1 MNKTI
6 TYMKCVLLALL
17 MTAATGA
24 WAESGKCGTNANWE
38 LNGGKLTIS
47 GTGKMTSWM
56 TSDKVPWN
64 KYNSQITSVVIGD
77 GVTSIGAY
85 AFTGCGNLTSVS
97 IPESVTE
104 IQMNAFAITSL
115 TEVTLPAS
123 LTTLGRDAFL
133 KCMSLAKVTFLS
145 ATTKIV
151 GSNTTLGNCSNLVI
165 YAPTKNSTAY
175 IFGNKYGIPVRE
187 IQVSTYSVTMAAGTK
202 DAANWTIASG
212 ENSVLGSATDGLTGV
227 KEGDAVTLTY
237 GGTHKVLSV
246 TAIVGD
252 EDIKAYYKDFV
263 KYEDLQVG
271 DVLMNGIKILTN
283 SKEKKLVFEG
293 GRYYDNGESTDYALF
308 GSMNPSFDISTDGA
322 IKFTN
327 TTVTPRKADGT
338 AGNCWQVSGK
348 DGDGNWL
355 LVGVDML
362 ETIGFYSLTPDAT
375 GTVWTLD
382 AMPKGDVVLQVK
394 YYPWSGNGTED
405 DPFLI
410 ETPEDLCALA
420 DHVNGSNTNYWGIN
434 VAPSHDC
441 EGQWFKVTNDLDFSQ
456 AETVALHP
464 TSTWDDQTSTES
476 NFAGIA
482 TGANASFCGHFDGNG
497 KIISGLRA
505 HSGLFGFVGKSEIVN
520 GELKDILGEV
530 KGIILTN
537 SRISDSLEVAGI
549 VGNIYQGVI
558 TDCHVAHDV
567 LLLVV
572 GSTPTCVGGIMG
584 RGVTADVAHCTS
596 AATIAIKE
604 GCPVS
609 HAGGLIGYPGG
620 KITNNLVVGADI
632 PKMVNYSGTVF
643 GQYSGLLQYNYYL
656 GCTYDGKPNA
666 TGVGCDNDDLG
677 YNRQD
682 GATPGWQV
690 TLPDDWTTTT
700 TFHEYTIPAAVV
712 ETLSDAV
719 KAQLPAPDENG
730 NITVRLIGT
739 DNSLDVTY
747 GGTKKVLS
755 VTAIVGDE
763 DIKAYYK
770 DEVKY
775 EDLQVGD
782 VLTNGISIRTNNAE
796 KKLMFEKGSYFKD
809 GEPND
814 NASYVYSNSFISIG
828 TDGAI
833 VCSDVTITPRKA
845 DGTAGNCWQV
855 SGKDGDGNWL
865 LVGVDMLETIGFYSL
880 TPDATGTVWTLD
892 AMPKGDVVLQVK
904 YYPWS
909 GNGTEDDP
917 FLIETPEDLCALA
930 DHVNGSNTNYWG
942 INVAPSH
949 DCEGQWFKVT
959 NDLDFSQAE
968 TVALHPTST
977 WDDQTST
984 ESNFT
989 RIGTGFLI
997 PFCGHFDGNGKI
1009 ISGIRTNAGALFGTV
1024 GKSENVNGKWKDT
1037 PGEVKGIILTN
1048 SRISGSLDVAGIAGD
1063 LTPGIITDC
1072 HVAHD
1077 VLLLV
1082 AGSDAKSVGGI
1093 VGVIQHEN
1101 SDVRNCTS
1109 AATIVVKEGCTIN
1122 QIGGLVGRASGI
1134 IDGNLVV
1141 GADIP
1146 KVGDNCGT
1154 VLGWG
1159 NISAQDNYYIGCT
1172 FDGRP
1177 NATDVGWGQNMEDK
1191 TTFDG
1196 AVAGWQVTLA
1206 DGLTT
1211 TATFQEYTIPA
1222 AVVETLPDAVKAQLP
1237 APDENGNITVSLIS
1251 ADNSIDIT
1259 YSGDASTISGL
1270 TVADTDGNPVT
1281 DSYGNIVAA
1290 GQDAGDPHEFVF
1302 LMPEANIMVNVANS
1316 STLTLVANGNGTVG
1330 FDGLDDSFDYHNS
1343 LTTQDEFNEM
1353 TIIDVNGTW
1362 ENDPSFGTWQFSG
1375 GETFYQFYPR
1385 QASDDWLITPALEM
1399 KAGATYTIGFQARC
1413 SVPLAPESFEVK
1425 AGTALTADNLSAGAQ
1440 VMAGT
1445 TVNSMSYTIYSG
1457 TFTPTADGTYYIGIH
1472 CTSRA
1477 KADCLFVKDLSV
1489 TSNLPAGVTPY
1500 VENGQTVEG
1509 KYRVVPGTEVPV
1521 LATADENYNV
1531 TRWTDADDA
1540 EYTTGIANSDF
1551 FITSPSDM
1559 FPAKS
1564 TLTLTMGSDDETA
1577 QAYFSMNGYLVTIP
1591 AGEYITYYREGEA
1604 LTVVDDEVKLYTVT
1618 AVADATATITELGV
1632 AAAGTPLLVKNN
1644 GSQEKT
1650 VLLILTDATADAV
1663 TPYAGFKGTAAATTV
1678 AASSATTRNFT
1689 CNGLQFVAVR
1699 SDLDISA
1706 NKCWLE
1712 VGATNNARQLKIVV
1726 GDATG
1731 VSVVSGLP
1739 ADSGTWYD
1747 LSGRRVAKPAKK
1759 GVYILNGKKVV
1770 VK

>member
-6 TYMKCVLLALL
+6 TYMKCVLAALL
-17 MTAATGA
+17 MAVATGA
-24 WAESGKCGTNANWE
+24 WAESGKCGTNTNWE

-47 GTGKMTSWM
+47 GSGKITSWA

-64 KYNSQITSVVIGD
+64 NYKSQITSLVIGN

-85 AFTGCGNLTSVS
+85 AFMGCANLASVS

-104 IQMNAFAITSL
+104 IQMNAFAICTSL

-123 LTTLGRDAFL
+123 VGELGRDAF
-133 KCMSLAKVTFLS
+133 KNCKSLAKVTFLS

-151 GSNTTLGNCSNLVI
+151 GGSTTLENCGSLVI
-165 YAPTKNSTAY
+165 YAPAGNSTARSY
-175 IFGNKYGIPVRE
+175 GEKYGIPVRE

-227 KEGDAVTLTY
+227 KGGDAVTLTY
-237 GGTHKVLSV
+237 GGTNKVLSV

-252 EDIKAYYKDFV
+252 ENIKAYYKDEV

-271 DVLMNGIKILTN
+271 DVLTNGIKIRTN
-283 SKEKKLVFEG
+283 SEEKKLMFES
-293 GRYYDNGESTDYALF
+293 GRYFDDGEPKDYTSFGCTSTAFY
-308 GSMNPSFDISTDGA
+308 ISTDGA
-322 IKFTN
+322 MIFNDGTM
-327 TTVTPRKADGT
+327 TPRKADGT
-338 AGNCWQVSGK
+338 AGNCWQVTSK
-348 DGDGNWL
+348 DGDGYWH
-355 LVGVDML
+355 LVGIDML
-362 ETIGFYSLTPDAT
+362 ETTGFYSLTADAT
-375 GTVWTLD
+375 GTEWTLD
-382 AMPKGDVVLQVK
+382 AMPKGDVVLHVK

-420 DHVNGSNTNYWGIN
+420 DHVNGNETNYLGID
-434 VAPSHDC
+434 VAPSYDC
-441 EGQWFKVTNDLDFSQ
+441 EGQWFKVMNDLDFTQ
-456 AETVALHP
+456 AETVALRP
-464 TSTWDDQTSTES
+464 TSAWDDQTSTES
-476 NFAGIA
+476 NFTRIGTSAY
-482 TGANASFCGHFDGNG
+482 ASFCGHFDGNG
-497 KIISGLRA
+497 KIISGIRTNA
-505 HSGLFGFVGKSEIVN
+505 DALFGAIGNNNVS
-520 GELKDILGEV
+520 GEV

-537 SRISDSLEVAGI
+537 SRISGNSEIGGI
-549 VGNIYQGVI
+549 VGDLIQGDI
-558 TDCHVAHDV
+558 TDCCVAHDV

-572 GSTPTCVGGIMG
+572 GNGSTRVGGIVG
-584 RGVTADVAHCTS
+584 IILNSVANTVRNCIS
-596 AATIAIKE
+596 AATIVVKE
-604 GCPVS
+604 GYTAG
-609 HAGGLIGYPGG
+609 HIGGLVGHPFANIYE
-620 KITNNLVVGADI
+620 NLVVGADI
-632 PKMVNYSGTVF
+632 PKVGYYSGTVF
-643 GQYSGLLQYNYYL
+643 GQYVGELRFNYYI
-656 GCTYDGKPNA
+656 GCTFDGKPNA
-666 TGVGCDNDDLG
+666 TGVGCENLDFG
-677 YNRQD
+677 SSTIYA
-682 GATPGWQV
+682 ATPGWQV

-700 TFHEYTIPAAVV
+700 TFQEYTIPAAVV
-712 ETLSDAV
+712 ETLPDAV

-730 NITVRLIGT
+730 NITVNLIGAG
-739 DNSLDVTY
+739 NSLDVTY

-755 VTAIVGDE
+755 VTAVVGDE
-763 DIKAYYK
+763 DVKAYYK

-775 EDLQVGD
+775 ENLQVGD

-865 LVGVDMLETIGFYSL
+865 LVGVDMLETMGFYSL

-892 AMPKGDVVLQVK
+892 AMPKGDVVLRVK

-930 DHVNGSNTNYWG
+930 DHVNGSNTNYLG

-949 DCEGQWFKVT
+949 DCEGQWFKVM

-1009 ISGIRTNAGALFGTV
+1009 ISGIRTNADALFGTV
-1024 GKSENVNGKWKDT
+1024 GKSKNVNGKWKDT

-1211 TATFQEYTIPA
+1211 TATFHEYTIPA

-1237 APDENGNITVSLIS
+1237 APDENGNITVSLIR
-1251 ADNSIDIT
+1251 ADKSINVT

-1302 LMPEANIMVNVANS
+1302 LMPEANVMVNVANS

-1375 GETFYQFYPR
+1375 GETFYQLYPL

-1399 KAGATYTIGFQARC
+1399 KAGATYTVGFQARC
-1413 SVPLAPESFEVK
+1413 SVPSYPESFEVK

-1440 VMAGT
+1440 VMAGA
-1445 TVNSMSYTIYSG
+1445 TVNSQSYTIYSG

-1540 EYTTGIANSDF
+1540 EYTTGITNNDF

-1663 TPYAGFKGTAAATTV
+1663 TPYAGFKGTATATTV

-1699 SDLDISA
+1699 NDLDISA

-1712 VGATNNARQLKIVV
+1712 VGATNNARQLKIVLSDLTEV
-1726 GDATG
+1726 KEVREVKEVKD
-1731 VSVVSGLP
+1731 
-1739 ADSGTWYD
+1739 DRFYD
-1747 LSGRRVAKPAKK
+1747 LNGRRVAKPAKK
-1759 GVYILNGKKVV
+1759 GVYISNGRKVV
-1770 VK
+1770 VIK

>member
-6 TYMKCVLLALL
+6 TYMKCVLLAL
-17 MTAATGA
+17 MMAVAMGA

-38 LNGGKLTIS
+38 LSGGKLTIS
-47 GTGKMTSWM
+47 GTGNMVSWVS
-56 TSDKVPWN
+56 SDKVPWN
-64 KYNSQITSVVIGD
+64 KYKSQITSLVIGD
-77 GVTSIGAY
+77 GVTSIGSY
-85 AFTGCGNLTSVS
+85 AFMGCANLASVN
-97 IPESVTE
+97 IPESVTD
-104 IQMNAFAITSL
+104 IQMNAFAMCVSL
-115 TEVTLPAS
+115 KEVTLPAS

-133 KCMSLAKVTFLS
+133 KCNSLAKVTFLS

-151 GSNTTLGNCSNLVI
+151 GSDTTLGNSGSVVI
-165 YAPTKNSTAY
+165 YVPAGNSTARSY
-175 IFGNKYGIPVRE
+175 GEKYGYTVRE
-187 IQVSTYSVTMAAGTK
+187 IQVSTYSVTMAAGAK

-252 EDIKAYYKDFV
+252 E
-263 KYEDLQVG
+263 
-271 DVLMNGIKILTN
+271 N
-283 SKEKKLVFEG
+283 
-293 GRYYDNGESTDYALF
+293 
-308 GSMNPSFDISTDGA
+308 
-322 IKFTN
+322 
-327 TTVTPRKADGT
+327 
-338 AGNCWQVSGK
+338 
-348 DGDGNWL
+348 
-355 LVGVDML
+355 
-362 ETIGFYSLTPDAT
+362 
-375 GTVWTLD
+375 
-382 AMPKGDVVLQVK
+382 
-394 YYPWSGNGTED
+394 
-405 DPFLI
+405 
-410 ETPEDLCALA
+410 
-420 DHVNGSNTNYWGIN
+420 
-434 VAPSHDC
+434 
-441 EGQWFKVTNDLDFSQ
+441 
-456 AETVALHP
+456 
-464 TSTWDDQTSTES
+464 
-476 NFAGIA
+476 
-482 TGANASFCGHFDGNG
+482 
-497 KIISGLRA
+497 
-505 HSGLFGFVGKSEIVN
+505 
-520 GELKDILGEV
+520 
-530 KGIILTN
+530 
-537 SRISDSLEVAGI
+537 
-549 VGNIYQGVI
+549 
-558 TDCHVAHDV
+558 
-567 LLLVV
+567 
-572 GSTPTCVGGIMG
+572 
-584 RGVTADVAHCTS
+584 
-596 AATIAIKE
+596 
-604 GCPVS
+604 
-609 HAGGLIGYPGG
+609 
-620 KITNNLVVGADI
+620 
-632 PKMVNYSGTVF
+632 
-643 GQYSGLLQYNYYL
+643 
-656 GCTYDGKPNA
+656 
-666 TGVGCDNDDLG
+666 
-677 YNRQD
+677 
-682 GATPGWQV
+682 
-690 TLPDDWTTTT
+690 
-700 TFHEYTIPAAVV
+700 
-712 ETLSDAV
+712 
-719 KAQLPAPDENG
+719 
-730 NITVRLIGT
+730 
-739 DNSLDVTY
+739 
-747 GGTKKVLS
+747 
-755 VTAIVGDE
+755 
-763 DIKAYYK
+763 IKAYYK

-865 LVGVDMLETIGFYSL
+865 LVGVDMLETMGFYSL

-892 AMPKGDVVLQVK
+892 AMPKGDVMLQVK

-930 DHVNGSNTNYWG
+930 DHVNGSNTNYLG
-942 INVAPSH
+942 INVAPSY
-949 DCEGQWFKVT
+949 DCEGQWFKVV

-989 RIGTGFLI
+989 RIGTSAYAS
-997 PFCGHFDGNGKI
+997 FCGHFDGNGKI
-1009 ISGIRTNAGALFGTV
+1009 ISGLRGYSGLFGSV
-1024 GKSENVNGKWKDT
+1024 GKDGTIS
-1037 PGEVKGIILTN
+1037 EVKGVILTN
-1048 SRISGSLDVAGIAGD
+1048 SRFYADETGVGGIAMA
-1063 LTPGIITDC
+1063 ISESEITDC
-1072 HVAHD
+1072 HVAHN

-1082 AGSDAKSVGGI
+1082 KDNTRDVGGI
-1093 VGVIQHEN
+1093 VAAMGTINVVKN
-1101 SDVRNCTS
+1101 STS
-1109 AATIVVKEGCTIN
+1109 AATIVVKEGCTVN
-1122 QIGGLVGRASGI
+1122 QIGGLVGWAAEMI
-1134 IDGNLVV
+1134 TNNLVV

-1154 VLGWG
+1154 VIGMEG
-1159 NISAQDNYYIGCT
+1159 SGAQDNYYIGCT
-1172 FDGRP
+1172 FDGKP
-1177 NATDVGWGQNMEDK
+1177 NATDVGWGQEMEDK
-1191 TTFDG
+1191 TDFDG

-1270 TVADTDGNPVT
+1270 TVTDTDGNPVT
-1281 DSYGNIVAA
+1281 DSYGNLVAA
-1290 GQDAGDPHEFVF
+1290 GQDAGDPHEFAF
-1302 LMPEANIMVNVANS
+1302 LMPAANVMVNVANS

-1375 GETFYQFYPR
+1375 GETFYQLYPL

-1399 KAGATYTIGFQARC
+1399 KAGATYTVGFQARC

-1445 TVNSMSYTIYSG
+1445 SVNSRSYTIYSG

-1531 TRWTDADDA
+1531 TRWTDADDT
-1540 EYTTGIANSDF
+1540 EYTTGITNSDF

-1618 AVADATATITELGV
+1618 AVADAAATITELGV

-1663 TPYAGFKGTAAATTV
+1663 TPYAGFKGTAVATTV

-1699 SDLDISA
+1699 NDLDISA

-1759 GVYILNGKKVV
+1759 GVYIKNGKKVV

>member
-6 TYMKCVLLALL
+6 TYMKCVLLAL
-17 MTAATGA
+17 MMAVAMGA

-38 LNGGKLTIS
+38 LSGGKLTIS
-47 GTGKMTSWM
+47 GTGNMVSWL

-64 KYNSQITSVVIGD
+64 KYKSQITSLVIGD
-77 GVTSIGAY
+77 GVTSIGSY
-85 AFTGCGNLTSVS
+85 AFTGCGNLASVS
-97 IPESVTE
+97 IPESVTDIE
-104 IQMNAFAITSL
+104 MNAFTGCTSL

-123 LTTLGRDAFL
+123 VETLGRDAFL
-133 KCMSLAKVTFLS
+133 KCNSLAKVTFLS

-151 GSNTTLGNCSNLVI
+151 GSDTTLGNSGSVVI
-165 YAPTKNSTAY
+165 YAPAGNSTARSY
-175 IFGNKYGIPVRE
+175 GKKYGYTVRE
-187 IQVSTYSVTMAAGTK
+187 IQVSTYSVTMAAGAK
-202 DAANWTIASG
+202 DTANWTIASG

-237 GGTHKVLSV
+237 GGTKKVLSV
-246 TAIVGD
+246 TAVVGD

-263 KYEDLQVG
+263 D
-271 DVLMNGIKILTN
+271 
-283 SKEKKLVFEG
+283 
-293 GRYYDNGESTDYALF
+293 
-308 GSMNPSFDISTDGA
+308 
-322 IKFTN
+322 
-327 TTVTPRKADGT
+327 
-338 AGNCWQVSGK
+338 
-348 DGDGNWL
+348 
-355 LVGVDML
+355 
-362 ETIGFYSLTPDAT
+362 
-375 GTVWTLD
+375 
-382 AMPKGDVVLQVK
+382 
-394 YYPWSGNGTED
+394 
-405 DPFLI
+405 
-410 ETPEDLCALA
+410 
-420 DHVNGSNTNYWGIN
+420 
-434 VAPSHDC
+434 
-441 EGQWFKVTNDLDFSQ
+441 
-456 AETVALHP
+456 
-464 TSTWDDQTSTES
+464 
-476 NFAGIA
+476 
-482 TGANASFCGHFDGNG
+482 
-497 KIISGLRA
+497 
-505 HSGLFGFVGKSEIVN
+505 
-520 GELKDILGEV
+520 
-530 KGIILTN
+530 
-537 SRISDSLEVAGI
+537 
-549 VGNIYQGVI
+549 
-558 TDCHVAHDV
+558 
-567 LLLVV
+567 
-572 GSTPTCVGGIMG
+572 
-584 RGVTADVAHCTS
+584 
-596 AATIAIKE
+596 
-604 GCPVS
+604 
-609 HAGGLIGYPGG
+609 
-620 KITNNLVVGADI
+620 
-632 PKMVNYSGTVF
+632 
-643 GQYSGLLQYNYYL
+643 
-656 GCTYDGKPNA
+656 
-666 TGVGCDNDDLG
+666 
-677 YNRQD
+677 
-682 GATPGWQV
+682 
-690 TLPDDWTTTT
+690 
-700 TFHEYTIPAAVV
+700 
-712 ETLSDAV
+712 
-719 KAQLPAPDENG
+719 
-730 NITVRLIGT
+730 
-739 DNSLDVTY
+739 
-747 GGTKKVLS
+747 
-755 VTAIVGDE
+755 
-763 DIKAYYK
+763 
-770 DEVKY
+770 Y

-865 LVGVDMLETIGFYSL
+865 LVGVDMLEAMGFYSL

-930 DHVNGSNTNYWG
+930 DHVNGSNTNYLG
-942 INVAPSH
+942 INVAPSY
-949 DCEGQWFKVT
+949 DCEGQWFKVM

-968 TVALHPTST
+968 TVALRPTST

-984 ESNFT
+984 ESNFAG
-989 RIGTGFLI
+989 IGIGALI

-1009 ISGIRTNAGALFGTV
+1009 ISGLRGYSGLFGSV
-1024 GKSENVNGKWKDT
+1024 GKDGTIS
-1037 PGEVKGIILTN
+1037 EVKGVILTN
-1048 SRISGSLDVAGIAGD
+1048 SRFYADETGVGGIAMAISD
-1063 LTPGIITDC
+1063 SEITDC
-1072 HVAHD
+1072 HVAHN

-1082 AGSDAKSVGGI
+1082 KDNTRDVGGI
-1093 VGVIQHEN
+1093 VAAMCAINVVKN
-1101 SDVRNCTS
+1101 STS
-1109 AATIVVKEGCTIN
+1109 AATIVVKEGCTVN
-1122 QIGGLVGRASGI
+1122 QIGGLVGWA
-1134 IDGNLVV
+1134 
-1141 GADIP
+1141 ADIP

-1154 VLGWG
+1154 VIGMG
-1159 NISAQDNYYIGCT
+1159 GDGAQDNYYIGCT
-1172 FDGRP
+1172 FDGKP
-1177 NATDVGWGQNMEDK
+1177 NATDVGWGQEMEDN
-1191 TTFDG
+1191 TDFDG

-1237 APDENGNITVSLIS
+1237 APDENGNITVSLIR
-1251 ADNSIDIT
+1251 ADKSIDVT

-1281 DSYGNIVAA
+1281 DSYGNIVVA

-1302 LMPEANIMVNVANS
+1302 LMPAANVMVNVANS

-1375 GETFYQFYPR
+1375 GETFYQYGIDK
-1385 QASDDWLITPALEM
+1385 AADDWLITPALEM
-1399 KAGATYTIGFQARC
+1399 KAGATYTVGFQACC
-1413 SVPLAPESFEVK
+1413 SMPSYPESFEVK

-1445 TVNSMSYTIYSG
+1445 TVNSQSYTIYSG

-1477 KADCLFVKDLSV
+1477 KVGCLFVKDLSV

-1500 VENGQTVEG
+1500 VENGQAVEG

-1540 EYTTGIANSDF
+1540 EYTTGITNSDF

-1618 AVADATATITELGV
+1618 AIADATATITELGV

-1663 TPYAGFKGTAAATTV
+1663 TPYAGFKGTAVATTV

-1699 SDLDISA
+1699 NDLDISA

-1759 GVYILNGKKVV
+1759 GVYIKNGKKVV

>member
-6 TYMKCVLLALL
+6 IYMKCVLLALL

-24 WAESGKCGTNANWE
+24 WAESGSCGTNAKWE

-47 GTGKMTSWM
+47 GTGNMVSWL

-64 KYNSQITSVVIGD
+64 KYKSQITSLVIGD

-85 AFTGCGNLTSVS
+85 AFMGCANLASVS
-97 IPESVTE
+97 IPESVTDIE
-104 IQMNAFAITSL
+104 MYAFASCVSL
-115 TEVTLPAS
+115 KEVTLPAS
-123 LTTLGRDAFL
+123 VETLGRDAFE

-151 GSNTTLGNCSNLVI
+151 GSDTTLGNSGSLVI
-165 YAPTKNSTAY
+165 YAPAGNSTARSY
-175 IFGNKYGIPVRE
+175 GEKYGYTVRE
-187 IQVSTYSVTMAAGTK
+187 IQVSTYSVTMAAGAK

-246 TAIVGD
+246 TAVVGD

-263 KYEDLQVG
+263 D
-271 DVLMNGIKILTN
+271 
-283 SKEKKLVFEG
+283 
-293 GRYYDNGESTDYALF
+293 
-308 GSMNPSFDISTDGA
+308 
-322 IKFTN
+322 
-327 TTVTPRKADGT
+327 
-338 AGNCWQVSGK
+338 
-348 DGDGNWL
+348 
-355 LVGVDML
+355 
-362 ETIGFYSLTPDAT
+362 
-375 GTVWTLD
+375 
-382 AMPKGDVVLQVK
+382 
-394 YYPWSGNGTED
+394 
-405 DPFLI
+405 
-410 ETPEDLCALA
+410 
-420 DHVNGSNTNYWGIN
+420 
-434 VAPSHDC
+434 
-441 EGQWFKVTNDLDFSQ
+441 
-456 AETVALHP
+456 
-464 TSTWDDQTSTES
+464 
-476 NFAGIA
+476 
-482 TGANASFCGHFDGNG
+482 
-497 KIISGLRA
+497 
-505 HSGLFGFVGKSEIVN
+505 
-520 GELKDILGEV
+520 
-530 KGIILTN
+530 
-537 SRISDSLEVAGI
+537 
-549 VGNIYQGVI
+549 
-558 TDCHVAHDV
+558 
-567 LLLVV
+567 
-572 GSTPTCVGGIMG
+572 
-584 RGVTADVAHCTS
+584 
-596 AATIAIKE
+596 
-604 GCPVS
+604 
-609 HAGGLIGYPGG
+609 
-620 KITNNLVVGADI
+620 
-632 PKMVNYSGTVF
+632 
-643 GQYSGLLQYNYYL
+643 
-656 GCTYDGKPNA
+656 
-666 TGVGCDNDDLG
+666 
-677 YNRQD
+677 
-682 GATPGWQV
+682 
-690 TLPDDWTTTT
+690 
-700 TFHEYTIPAAVV
+700 
-712 ETLSDAV
+712 
-719 KAQLPAPDENG
+719 
-730 NITVRLIGT
+730 
-739 DNSLDVTY
+739 
-747 GGTKKVLS
+747 
-755 VTAIVGDE
+755 
-763 DIKAYYK
+763 
-770 DEVKY
+770 Y

-865 LVGVDMLETIGFYSL
+865 LVGVDMLEAMGFYSL

-892 AMPKGDVVLQVK
+892 AMPKGDVVLRVK

-930 DHVNGSNTNYWG
+930 DHVNGSNTNYLG
-942 INVAPSH
+942 INVAPSY
-949 DCEGQWFKVT
+949 DCEGQWFKVM

-968 TVALHPTST
+968 TVALRPTST

-984 ESNFT
+984 ESNFAG
-989 RIGTGFLI
+989 IGIGALI

-1009 ISGIRTNAGALFGTV
+1009 ISGLRGYSGLFGSV
-1024 GKSENVNGKWKDT
+1024 GKDGTIS
-1037 PGEVKGIILTN
+1037 EVKGVILTN
-1048 SRISGSLDVAGIAGD
+1048 SRFYADETGVGGIAMAISD
-1063 LTPGIITDC
+1063 SEITDC
-1072 HVAHD
+1072 HVAHN

-1082 AGSDAKSVGGI
+1082 KDNTRDVGGI
-1093 VGVIQHEN
+1093 VAAMCAINVVKN
-1101 SDVRNCTS
+1101 STS
-1109 AATIVVKEGCTIN
+1109 AATIVVKEGCTVN
-1122 QIGGLVGRASGI
+1122 KIGGLVGWAAEMI
-1134 IDGNLVV
+1134 TNNLVV

-1154 VLGWG
+1154 VIGMG
-1159 NISAQDNYYIGCT
+1159 GDGAQDNYYIGCT
-1172 FDGRP
+1172 FDGKP
-1177 NATDVGWGQNMEDK
+1177 NATDVGWGQEMEDN
-1191 TTFDG
+1191 TDFDG

-1222 AVVETLPDAVKAQLP
+1222 AVVETLPEAVKAQLP
-1237 APDENGNITVSLIS
+1237 APDENGNITVSLIR
-1251 ADNSIDIT
+1251 ADKSVDVT

-1281 DSYGNIVAA
+1281 DSYDNIVVA

-1302 LMPEANIMVNVANS
+1302 LMPAANVMVNVANS
-1316 STLTLVANGNGTVG
+1316 STLTLVANGNGTIG

-1343 LTTQDEFNEM
+1343 LTTFNEM

-1362 ENDPSFGTWQFSG
+1362 ENDPSCGTWQFSG
-1375 GETFYQFYPR
+1375 GETFYQYGIDK
-1385 QASDDWLITPALEM
+1385 AADDWLITPALEM
-1399 KAGATYTIGFQARC
+1399 KAGATYTVGFQACC
-1413 SVPLAPESFEVK
+1413 SMPSYPESFEVK

-1445 TVNSMSYTIYSG
+1445 TVNSRSYTIYSG

-1477 KADCLFVKDLSV
+1477 KVGCLFVKDLSV

-1500 VENGQTVEG
+1500 VENGQAVEG

-1540 EYTTGIANSDF
+1540 EYTTGITNSDF

-1618 AVADATATITELGV
+1618 AIADATATITELGV

-1663 TPYAGFKGTAAATTV
+1663 TPYAGFKGTAVATTV

-1699 SDLDISA
+1699 NDLDISA

-1747 LSGRRVAKPAKK
+1747 LSGRRVSKPAKK
-1759 GVYILNGKKVV
+1759 GVYIKNGKKVV

>member
-24 WAESGKCGTNANWE
+24 WAESGSCGTNAKWE
-38 LNGGKLTIS
+38 LSGGKLTIS
-47 GTGKMTSWM
+47 GTGKMISWV
-56 TSDKVPWN
+56 SSSKVPWN
-64 KYNSQITSVVIGD
+64 NYKSQITSVVIGD
-77 GVTSIGAY
+77 GVTSIGSY
-85 AFTGCGNLTSVS
+85 AFTGCGNLASVS

-104 IQMNAFAITSL
+104 IQMSAFTLCTSL

-133 KCMSLAKVTFLS
+133 KCNSLAKVTFLS
-145 ATTKIV
+145 ATTQIV
-151 GSNTTLGNCSNLVI
+151 GSDTTLGNSGSVVI
-165 YAPTKNSTAY
+165 YAPAGNSTARSY
-175 IFGNKYGIPVRE
+175 GKKYGYTVRE
-187 IQVSTYSVTMAAGTK
+187 IQVPTYSVTMAAGTK

-237 GGTHKVLSV
+237 GGTKKVLSV
-246 TAIVGD
+246 TAVVGD

-263 KYEDLQVG
+263 D
-271 DVLMNGIKILTN
+271 
-283 SKEKKLVFEG
+283 
-293 GRYYDNGESTDYALF
+293 
-308 GSMNPSFDISTDGA
+308 
-322 IKFTN
+322 
-327 TTVTPRKADGT
+327 
-338 AGNCWQVSGK
+338 
-348 DGDGNWL
+348 
-355 LVGVDML
+355 
-362 ETIGFYSLTPDAT
+362 
-375 GTVWTLD
+375 
-382 AMPKGDVVLQVK
+382 
-394 YYPWSGNGTED
+394 
-405 DPFLI
+405 
-410 ETPEDLCALA
+410 
-420 DHVNGSNTNYWGIN
+420 
-434 VAPSHDC
+434 
-441 EGQWFKVTNDLDFSQ
+441 
-456 AETVALHP
+456 
-464 TSTWDDQTSTES
+464 
-476 NFAGIA
+476 
-482 TGANASFCGHFDGNG
+482 
-497 KIISGLRA
+497 
-505 HSGLFGFVGKSEIVN
+505 
-520 GELKDILGEV
+520 
-530 KGIILTN
+530 
-537 SRISDSLEVAGI
+537 
-549 VGNIYQGVI
+549 
-558 TDCHVAHDV
+558 
-567 LLLVV
+567 
-572 GSTPTCVGGIMG
+572 
-584 RGVTADVAHCTS
+584 
-596 AATIAIKE
+596 
-604 GCPVS
+604 
-609 HAGGLIGYPGG
+609 
-620 KITNNLVVGADI
+620 
-632 PKMVNYSGTVF
+632 
-643 GQYSGLLQYNYYL
+643 
-656 GCTYDGKPNA
+656 
-666 TGVGCDNDDLG
+666 
-677 YNRQD
+677 
-682 GATPGWQV
+682 
-690 TLPDDWTTTT
+690 
-700 TFHEYTIPAAVV
+700 
-712 ETLSDAV
+712 
-719 KAQLPAPDENG
+719 
-730 NITVRLIGT
+730 
-739 DNSLDVTY
+739 
-747 GGTKKVLS
+747 
-755 VTAIVGDE
+755 
-763 DIKAYYK
+763 
-770 DEVKY
+770 Y

-865 LVGVDMLETIGFYSL
+865 LVGVDMLETMGFYSL

-892 AMPKGDVVLQVK
+892 AMPKGDVVLRVK

-930 DHVNGSNTNYWG
+930 DHVNGSNTNYLG
-942 INVAPSH
+942 INVAPSY

-968 TVALHPTST
+968 TVALRPTST

-989 RIGTGFLI
+989 RIGTGSLI

-1009 ISGIRTNAGALFGTV
+1009 ISGLRGYSGLFGSV
-1024 GKSENVNGKWKDT
+1024 GKVGTIS
-1037 PGEVKGIILTN
+1037 EVKGVILTN
-1048 SRISGSLDVAGIAGD
+1048 SRFYADETGVGGIAMAISD
-1063 LTPGIITDC
+1063 SEITDC
-1072 HVAHD
+1072 HVAHN

-1082 AGSDAKSVGGI
+1082 KDNTRDVGGI
-1093 VGVIQHEN
+1093 VAAMCAINVVKN
-1101 SDVRNCTS
+1101 STS
-1109 AATIVVKEGCTIN
+1109 AATIVVKEGCTVN
-1122 QIGGLVGRASGI
+1122 QIGGLVGWAAEMI
-1134 IDGNLVV
+1134 TKNLVV

-1154 VLGWG
+1154 VIGMG
-1159 NISAQDNYYIGCT
+1159 GDGAQDNYYIGCT
-1172 FDGRP
+1172 FDGKP
-1177 NATDVGWGQNMEDK
+1177 NAIDVGWGQEMEDN
-1191 TTFDG
+1191 TDFDG

-1251 ADNSIDIT
+1251 ADNNIDVT

-1281 DSYGNIVAA
+1281 DSYGNIVVA

-1302 LMPEANIMVNVANS
+1302 LMPAANVMVNVANS

-1375 GETFYQFYPR
+1375 GETFYQYGKDK
-1385 QASDDWLITPALEM
+1385 AADDWLITPALEM
-1399 KAGATYTIGFQARC
+1399 KAGATYTVGFQARC
-1413 SVPLAPESFEVK
+1413 SMPSYPESFEVK

-1445 TVNSMSYTIYSG
+1445 TVNSQSYTIYSG

-1477 KADCLFVKDLSV
+1477 KEDCLFVKDLSV

-1500 VENGQTVEG
+1500 VENGQAVEG

-1540 EYTTGIANSDF
+1540 EYTTGITNSDF

-1618 AVADATATITELGV
+1618 AIADATATITELGV

-1644 GSQEKT
+1644 GSQDKT

-1663 TPYAGFKGTAAATTV
+1663 TPYAGFKGTATATTV

-1699 SDLDISA
+1699 NDLDISA

-1726 GDATG
+1726 GDATAISE
-1731 VSVVSGLP
+1731 VLRVKSEEFAP
-1739 ADSGTWYD
+1739 AQWYD
-1747 LSGRRVAKPAKK
+1747 LSGRRVSKPAKK
-1759 GVYILNGKKVV
+1759 GVYIKNGKKVV

>member
-24 WAESGKCGTNANWE
+24 WAESGSCGTNAKWE
-38 LNGGKLTIS
+38 LSGGKLTIS
-47 GTGKMTSWM
+47 GTGKMISWV
-56 TSDKVPWN
+56 SSSKVPWN
-64 KYNSQITSVVIGD
+64 NYKSQITSVVIGD
-77 GVTSIGAY
+77 GVTSIGSY
-85 AFTGCGNLTSVS
+85 AFTGCGNLASVS

-104 IQMNAFAITSL
+104 IQMSAFTLCTSL

-133 KCMSLAKVTFLS
+133 KCNSLAKVTFLS
-145 ATTKIV
+145 ATTQIV
-151 GSNTTLGNCSNLVI
+151 GSDTTLGNSGSVVI
-165 YAPTKNSTAY
+165 YAPAGNSTARSY
-175 IFGNKYGIPVRE
+175 GKKYGYTVRE
-187 IQVSTYSVTMAAGTK
+187 IQVPTYSVTMAAGTK

-237 GGTHKVLSV
+237 GGTKKVLSV
-246 TAIVGD
+246 TAVVGD

-263 KYEDLQVG
+263 D
-271 DVLMNGIKILTN
+271 
-283 SKEKKLVFEG
+283 
-293 GRYYDNGESTDYALF
+293 
-308 GSMNPSFDISTDGA
+308 
-322 IKFTN
+322 
-327 TTVTPRKADGT
+327 
-338 AGNCWQVSGK
+338 
-348 DGDGNWL
+348 
-355 LVGVDML
+355 
-362 ETIGFYSLTPDAT
+362 
-375 GTVWTLD
+375 
-382 AMPKGDVVLQVK
+382 
-394 YYPWSGNGTED
+394 
-405 DPFLI
+405 
-410 ETPEDLCALA
+410 
-420 DHVNGSNTNYWGIN
+420 
-434 VAPSHDC
+434 
-441 EGQWFKVTNDLDFSQ
+441 
-456 AETVALHP
+456 
-464 TSTWDDQTSTES
+464 
-476 NFAGIA
+476 
-482 TGANASFCGHFDGNG
+482 
-497 KIISGLRA
+497 
-505 HSGLFGFVGKSEIVN
+505 
-520 GELKDILGEV
+520 
-530 KGIILTN
+530 
-537 SRISDSLEVAGI
+537 
-549 VGNIYQGVI
+549 
-558 TDCHVAHDV
+558 
-567 LLLVV
+567 
-572 GSTPTCVGGIMG
+572 
-584 RGVTADVAHCTS
+584 
-596 AATIAIKE
+596 
-604 GCPVS
+604 
-609 HAGGLIGYPGG
+609 
-620 KITNNLVVGADI
+620 
-632 PKMVNYSGTVF
+632 
-643 GQYSGLLQYNYYL
+643 
-656 GCTYDGKPNA
+656 
-666 TGVGCDNDDLG
+666 
-677 YNRQD
+677 
-682 GATPGWQV
+682 
-690 TLPDDWTTTT
+690 
-700 TFHEYTIPAAVV
+700 
-712 ETLSDAV
+712 
-719 KAQLPAPDENG
+719 
-730 NITVRLIGT
+730 
-739 DNSLDVTY
+739 
-747 GGTKKVLS
+747 
-755 VTAIVGDE
+755 
-763 DIKAYYK
+763 
-770 DEVKY
+770 Y

-865 LVGVDMLETIGFYSL
+865 LVGVDMLETMGFYSL

-892 AMPKGDVVLQVK
+892 AMPKGDVVLRVK

-930 DHVNGSNTNYWG
+930 DHVNGSNTNYLG
-942 INVAPSH
+942 INVAPSY

-968 TVALHPTST
+968 TVALRPTST

-989 RIGTGFLI
+989 RIGTGSLI

-1009 ISGIRTNAGALFGTV
+1009 ISGLRGYSGLFGSV
-1024 GKSENVNGKWKDT
+1024 GKVGTIS
-1037 PGEVKGIILTN
+1037 EVKGVILTN
-1048 SRISGSLDVAGIAGD
+1048 SRFYADETGVGGIAMAISD
-1063 LTPGIITDC
+1063 SEITDC
-1072 HVAHD
+1072 HVAHN

-1082 AGSDAKSVGGI
+1082 KDNTRDVGGI
-1093 VGVIQHEN
+1093 VAAMCAINVVKN
-1101 SDVRNCTS
+1101 STS
-1109 AATIVVKEGCTIN
+1109 AATIVVKEGCTVN
-1122 QIGGLVGRASGI
+1122 QIGGLVGWAAEMI
-1134 IDGNLVV
+1134 TKNLVV

-1154 VLGWG
+1154 VIGMG
-1159 NISAQDNYYIGCT
+1159 GDGAQDNYYIGCT
-1172 FDGRP
+1172 FDGKP
-1177 NATDVGWGQNMEDK
+1177 NAIDVGWGQEMEDN
-1191 TTFDG
+1191 TDFDG

-1251 ADNSIDIT
+1251 ADNNIDVT

-1281 DSYGNIVAA
+1281 DSYGNIVVA

-1302 LMPEANIMVNVANS
+1302 LMPAANVMVNVANS

-1375 GETFYQFYPR
+1375 GETFYQYGKDK
-1385 QASDDWLITPALEM
+1385 AADDWLITPALEM
-1399 KAGATYTIGFQARC
+1399 KAGATYTVGFQARC
-1413 SVPLAPESFEVK
+1413 SMPSYPESFEVK

-1445 TVNSMSYTIYSG
+1445 TVNSQSYTIYSG

-1477 KADCLFVKDLSV
+1477 KEDCLFVKDLSV

-1500 VENGQTVEG
+1500 VENGQAVEG

-1663 TPYAGFKGTAAATTV
+1663 TPYAGFKGTATATTV

-1699 SDLDISA
+1699 NDLDISA

-1726 GDATG
+1726 GDATAISE
-1731 VSVVSGLP
+1731 VLRVKSEEFAP
-1739 ADSGTWYD
+1739 AQWYD
-1747 LSGRRVAKPAKK
+1747 LSGRRVSKPAKK
-1759 GVYILNGKKVV
+1759 GVYIKNGKKVV

>member
-6 TYMKCVLLALL
+6 IYMKCVLLALL

-24 WAESGKCGTNANWE
+24 WAESGSCGTNAKWE

-47 GTGKMTSWM
+47 GTGNMVSWL

-64 KYNSQITSVVIGD
+64 KYKSQITSLVIGD

-85 AFTGCGNLTSVS
+85 AFMGCANLASVS
-97 IPESVTE
+97 IPESVTDIE
-104 IQMNAFAITSL
+104 MYAFASCVSL
-115 TEVTLPAS
+115 KEVTLPAS
-123 LTTLGRDAFL
+123 VETLGRDAFE

-151 GSNTTLGNCSNLVI
+151 GSDTTLGNSGSVVI
-165 YAPTKNSTAY
+165 YAPAGNSTARSY
-175 IFGNKYGIPVRE
+175 GGKFGYTVRE
-187 IQVSTYSVTMAAGTK
+187 IQVSTYSVTMAAGAK
-202 DAANWTIASG
+202 DTANWTIASG

-237 GGTHKVLSV
+237 GGTKKVLSV
-246 TAIVGD
+246 TAVVGD

-263 KYEDLQVG
+263 D
-271 DVLMNGIKILTN
+271 
-283 SKEKKLVFEG
+283 
-293 GRYYDNGESTDYALF
+293 
-308 GSMNPSFDISTDGA
+308 
-322 IKFTN
+322 
-327 TTVTPRKADGT
+327 
-338 AGNCWQVSGK
+338 
-348 DGDGNWL
+348 
-355 LVGVDML
+355 
-362 ETIGFYSLTPDAT
+362 
-375 GTVWTLD
+375 
-382 AMPKGDVVLQVK
+382 
-394 YYPWSGNGTED
+394 
-405 DPFLI
+405 
-410 ETPEDLCALA
+410 
-420 DHVNGSNTNYWGIN
+420 
-434 VAPSHDC
+434 
-441 EGQWFKVTNDLDFSQ
+441 
-456 AETVALHP
+456 
-464 TSTWDDQTSTES
+464 
-476 NFAGIA
+476 
-482 TGANASFCGHFDGNG
+482 
-497 KIISGLRA
+497 
-505 HSGLFGFVGKSEIVN
+505 
-520 GELKDILGEV
+520 
-530 KGIILTN
+530 
-537 SRISDSLEVAGI
+537 
-549 VGNIYQGVI
+549 
-558 TDCHVAHDV
+558 
-567 LLLVV
+567 
-572 GSTPTCVGGIMG
+572 
-584 RGVTADVAHCTS
+584 
-596 AATIAIKE
+596 
-604 GCPVS
+604 
-609 HAGGLIGYPGG
+609 
-620 KITNNLVVGADI
+620 
-632 PKMVNYSGTVF
+632 
-643 GQYSGLLQYNYYL
+643 
-656 GCTYDGKPNA
+656 
-666 TGVGCDNDDLG
+666 
-677 YNRQD
+677 
-682 GATPGWQV
+682 
-690 TLPDDWTTTT
+690 
-700 TFHEYTIPAAVV
+700 
-712 ETLSDAV
+712 
-719 KAQLPAPDENG
+719 
-730 NITVRLIGT
+730 
-739 DNSLDVTY
+739 
-747 GGTKKVLS
+747 
-755 VTAIVGDE
+755 
-763 DIKAYYK
+763 
-770 DEVKY
+770 Y

-855 SGKDGDGNWL
+855 SGKDGDGYWH
-865 LVGVDMLETIGFYSL
+865 LVGVDMLETMGFYSL
-880 TPDATGTVWTLD
+880 TPDATGTEWTLD

-930 DHVNGSNTNYWG
+930 DHVNGSGTNYSG
-942 INVAPSH
+942 INVAPSY
-949 DCEGQWFKVT
+949 DCEGQWFKVM

-968 TVALHPTST
+968 TVALRPTST

-984 ESNFT
+984 ESNFAG
-989 RIGTGFLI
+989 IGIGALI

-1009 ISGIRTNAGALFGTV
+1009 ISGLRGYSGLFGSV
-1024 GKSENVNGKWKDT
+1024 GKDGTIS
-1037 PGEVKGIILTN
+1037 EVKGVILTN
-1048 SRISGSLDVAGIAGD
+1048 SRFYADETGVGGIAMAISD
-1063 LTPGIITDC
+1063 SEITDC
-1072 HVAHD
+1072 HVAHN

-1082 AGSDAKSVGGI
+1082 KDNTRDVGGI
-1093 VGVIQHEN
+1093 VAAICAINVVKN
-1101 SDVRNCTS
+1101 STS
-1109 AATIVVKEGCTIN
+1109 AATIVVKEGCTVYK
-1122 QIGGLVGRASGI
+1122 IGGLVGWAAEMI
-1134 IDGNLVV
+1134 TNNLVV

-1154 VLGWG
+1154 VIGMG
-1159 NISAQDNYYIGCT
+1159 GYGAQDNYYIGCT
-1172 FDGRP
+1172 FDGKP
-1177 NATDVGWGQNMEDK
+1177 NATDVGWGQEKEDK
-1191 TTFDG
+1191 TDFDG

-1237 APDENGNITVSLIS
+1237 APDENGNITVSLIR
-1251 ADNSIDIT
+1251 ADKSIDVT

-1281 DSYGNIVAA
+1281 DSNGNLVAA

-1302 LMPEANIMVNVANS
+1302 LMPEANVMVNVANS

-1343 LTTQDEFNEM
+1343 LTTFNEM

-1375 GETFYQFYPR
+1375 GETFYQYGKDK
-1385 QASDDWLITPALEM
+1385 AADDWLIPPALEM
-1399 KAGATYTIGFQARC
+1399 KAGATYTVGFQARC
-1413 SVPLAPESFEVK
+1413 SMPSYPESFEVK

-1445 TVNSMSYTIYSG
+1445 TVNSQSYTIYSG

-1477 KADCLFVKDLSV
+1477 KEDCLFVKDLSV

-1500 VENGQTVEG
+1500 VENGQAVEG

-1540 EYTTGIANSDF
+1540 EYTTGIANNDF

-1564 TLTLTMGSDDETA
+1564 TLTLAMGSDDETA
-1577 QAYFSMNGYLVTIP
+1577 QAFFSMNGYLVTIP

-1618 AVADATATITELGV
+1618 AIADATATITELGV

-1663 TPYAGFKGTAAATTV
+1663 TPYAGFKGTATATTV

-1699 SDLDISA
+1699 NDLDISA

-1747 LSGRRVAKPAKK
+1747 LSGRRVAKPEKK
-1759 GVYILNGKKVV
+1759 GVYIKNGKKVV

>member
-24 WAESGKCGTNANWE
+24 WAESGSCGTNAKWE
-38 LNGGKLTIS
+38 LSGGKLTIS
-47 GTGKMTSWM
+47 GTGKMISWV
-56 TSDKVPWN
+56 SSSKVPWN
-64 KYNSQITSVVIGD
+64 NYKSQITSVVIGD
-77 GVTSIGAY
+77 GVTSIGSY
-85 AFTGCGNLTSVS
+85 AFTGCGNLASVS

-104 IQMNAFAITSL
+104 IQMSAFTLCTSL

-133 KCMSLAKVTFLS
+133 KCNSLAKVTFLS
-145 ATTKIV
+145 ATTQIV
-151 GSNTTLGNCSNLVI
+151 GSDTTLGNSGSVVI
-165 YAPTKNSTAY
+165 YAPAGNSTARSY
-175 IFGNKYGIPVRE
+175 GKKYGYTVRE
-187 IQVSTYSVTMAAGTK
+187 IQVPTYSVTMAAGTK

-237 GGTHKVLSV
+237 GGTKKVLSV
-246 TAIVGD
+246 TAVVGD

-263 KYEDLQVG
+263 D
-271 DVLMNGIKILTN
+271 
-283 SKEKKLVFEG
+283 
-293 GRYYDNGESTDYALF
+293 
-308 GSMNPSFDISTDGA
+308 
-322 IKFTN
+322 
-327 TTVTPRKADGT
+327 
-338 AGNCWQVSGK
+338 
-348 DGDGNWL
+348 
-355 LVGVDML
+355 
-362 ETIGFYSLTPDAT
+362 
-375 GTVWTLD
+375 
-382 AMPKGDVVLQVK
+382 
-394 YYPWSGNGTED
+394 
-405 DPFLI
+405 
-410 ETPEDLCALA
+410 
-420 DHVNGSNTNYWGIN
+420 
-434 VAPSHDC
+434 
-441 EGQWFKVTNDLDFSQ
+441 
-456 AETVALHP
+456 
-464 TSTWDDQTSTES
+464 
-476 NFAGIA
+476 
-482 TGANASFCGHFDGNG
+482 
-497 KIISGLRA
+497 
-505 HSGLFGFVGKSEIVN
+505 
-520 GELKDILGEV
+520 
-530 KGIILTN
+530 
-537 SRISDSLEVAGI
+537 
-549 VGNIYQGVI
+549 
-558 TDCHVAHDV
+558 
-567 LLLVV
+567 
-572 GSTPTCVGGIMG
+572 
-584 RGVTADVAHCTS
+584 
-596 AATIAIKE
+596 
-604 GCPVS
+604 
-609 HAGGLIGYPGG
+609 
-620 KITNNLVVGADI
+620 
-632 PKMVNYSGTVF
+632 
-643 GQYSGLLQYNYYL
+643 
-656 GCTYDGKPNA
+656 
-666 TGVGCDNDDLG
+666 
-677 YNRQD
+677 
-682 GATPGWQV
+682 
-690 TLPDDWTTTT
+690 
-700 TFHEYTIPAAVV
+700 
-712 ETLSDAV
+712 
-719 KAQLPAPDENG
+719 
-730 NITVRLIGT
+730 
-739 DNSLDVTY
+739 
-747 GGTKKVLS
+747 
-755 VTAIVGDE
+755 
-763 DIKAYYK
+763 
-770 DEVKY
+770 Y

-865 LVGVDMLETIGFYSL
+865 LVGVDMLETMGFYSL

-892 AMPKGDVVLQVK
+892 AMPKGDVVLRVK

-930 DHVNGSNTNYWG
+930 DHVNGSNTNYLG
-942 INVAPSH
+942 INVAPSY

-968 TVALHPTST
+968 TVALRPTST

-989 RIGTGFLI
+989 RIGTGSLI

-1009 ISGIRTNAGALFGTV
+1009 ISGLRGYSGLFGSV
-1024 GKSENVNGKWKDT
+1024 GKVGTIS
-1037 PGEVKGIILTN
+1037 EVKGVILTN
-1048 SRISGSLDVAGIAGD
+1048 SRFYADETGVGGIAMAISD
-1063 LTPGIITDC
+1063 SEITDC
-1072 HVAHD
+1072 HVAHN

-1082 AGSDAKSVGGI
+1082 KDNTRDVGGI
-1093 VGVIQHEN
+1093 VAAMCAINVVKN
-1101 SDVRNCTS
+1101 STS
-1109 AATIVVKEGCTIN
+1109 AATIVVKEGCTVN
-1122 QIGGLVGRASGI
+1122 QIGGLVGWAAEMI
-1134 IDGNLVV
+1134 TKNLVV

-1154 VLGWG
+1154 VIGMG
-1159 NISAQDNYYIGCT
+1159 GDGAQDNYYIGCT
-1172 FDGRP
+1172 FDGKP
-1177 NATDVGWGQNMEDK
+1177 NAIDVGWGQEMEDN
-1191 TTFDG
+1191 TDFDG

-1251 ADNSIDIT
+1251 ADNNIDVT

-1281 DSYGNIVAA
+1281 DSYGNIVVA

-1302 LMPEANIMVNVANS
+1302 LMPAANVMVNVANS

-1375 GETFYQFYPR
+1375 GETFYQYGKDK
-1385 QASDDWLITPALEM
+1385 AADDWLITPALEM
-1399 KAGATYTIGFQARC
+1399 KAGATYTVGFQARC
-1413 SVPLAPESFEVK
+1413 SMPSYPESFEVK

-1445 TVNSMSYTIYSG
+1445 TVNSQSYTIYSG

-1477 KADCLFVKDLSV
+1477 KEDCLFVKDLSV

-1500 VENGQTVEG
+1500 VENGQAVEG

-1618 AVADATATITELGV
+1618 AIADATATITELGV

-1644 GSQEKT
+1644 GSQDKT

-1663 TPYAGFKGTAAATTV
+1663 TPYAGFKGTATATTV

-1699 SDLDISA
+1699 NDLDISA

-1726 GDATG
+1726 GDATAISE
-1731 VSVVSGLP
+1731 VLRVKSEEFAP
-1739 ADSGTWYD
+1739 AQWYD
-1747 LSGRRVAKPAKK
+1747 LSGRRVSKPAKK
-1759 GVYILNGKKVV
+1759 GVYIKNGKKVV

>member
-6 TYMKCVLLALL
+6 TYMKCVLLAL
-17 MTAATGA
+17 MMAVATGA
-24 WAESGKCGTNANWE
+24 WAESGTCGTNAKWE

-47 GTGKMTSWM
+47 GTGQMISWI
-56 TSDKVPWN
+56 SSSKVPWN
-64 KYNSQITSVVIGD
+64 SYRSQITSLVIGD
-77 GVTSIGAY
+77 GVTSIGSY
-85 AFTGCGNLTSVS
+85 AFMGCANLASVS
-97 IPESVTE
+97 IPESVTD
-104 IQMNAFAITSL
+104 IQMNAFAMCVSL
-115 TEVTLPAS
+115 KEVTLPAS
-123 LTTLGRDAFL
+123 VETLGRDAFSN
-133 KCMSLAKVTFLS
+133 CNSLAKVTFLS

-151 GSNTTLGNCSNLVI
+151 GSQTTLGNSGSVVI
-165 YAPTKNSTAY
+165 YVPAGNSTARSY
-175 IFGNKYGIPVRE
+175 GEKYGYTVRE
-187 IQVSTYSVTMAAGTK
+187 IQVSTYSVTMAAGAK

-252 EDIKAYYKDFV
+252 ENIKAYYKDEV

-271 DVLMNGIKILTN
+271 DVLTNGIRIKTN
-283 SKEKKLVFEG
+283 SMEKKLVFEG
-293 GRYYDNGESTDYALF
+293 GRYFKNGESTDYALF
-308 GSMNPSFDISTDGA
+308 GSMNPFFGISTDGA
-322 IKFTN
+322 IKFSDG
-327 TTVTPRKADGT
+327 TVTPRKADGT
-338 AGNCWQVSGK
+338 AGNSWQVTSK
-348 DGDGNWL
+348 DGDGYWH

-362 ETIGFYSLTPDAT
+362 EATGRYPLTFDAT
-375 GTVWTLD
+375 GTEWTLD

-420 DHVNGSNTNYWGIN
+420 DHVNGSNTNYLGIN

-441 EGQWFKVTNDLDFSQ
+441 EEQWFKV
-456 AETVALHP
+456 
-464 TSTWDDQTSTES
+464 
-476 NFAGIA
+476 
-482 TGANASFCGHFDGNG
+482 
-497 KIISGLRA
+497 
-505 HSGLFGFVGKSEIVN
+505 
-520 GELKDILGEV
+520 
-530 KGIILTN
+530 
-537 SRISDSLEVAGI
+537 
-549 VGNIYQGVI
+549 
-558 TDCHVAHDV
+558 
-567 LLLVV
+567 
-572 GSTPTCVGGIMG
+572 M
-584 RGVTADVAHCTS
+584 
-596 AATIAIKE
+596 
-604 GCPVS
+604 
-609 HAGGLIGYPGG
+609 
-620 KITNNLVVGADI
+620 
-632 PKMVNYSGTVF
+632 
-643 GQYSGLLQYNYYL
+643 
-656 GCTYDGKPNA
+656 
-666 TGVGCDNDDLG
+666 
-677 YNRQD
+677 
-682 GATPGWQV
+682 
-690 TLPDDWTTTT
+690 
-700 TFHEYTIPAAVV
+700 
-712 ETLSDAV
+712 
-719 KAQLPAPDENG
+719 
-730 NITVRLIGT
+730 
-739 DNSLDVTY
+739 
-747 GGTKKVLS
+747 
-755 VTAIVGDE
+755 
-763 DIKAYYK
+763 
-770 DEVKY
+770 
-775 EDLQVGD
+775 
-782 VLTNGISIRTNNAE
+782 
-796 KKLMFEKGSYFKD
+796 
-809 GEPND
+809 
-814 NASYVYSNSFISIG
+814 
-828 TDGAI
+828 
-833 VCSDVTITPRKA
+833 
-845 DGTAGNCWQV
+845 
-855 SGKDGDGNWL
+855 
-865 LVGVDMLETIGFYSL
+865 
-880 TPDATGTVWTLD
+880 
-892 AMPKGDVVLQVK
+892 
-904 YYPWS
+904 
-909 GNGTEDDP
+909 
-917 FLIETPEDLCALA
+917 
-930 DHVNGSNTNYWG
+930 
-942 INVAPSH
+942 
-949 DCEGQWFKVT
+949 

-989 RIGTGFLI
+989 RIGSGTLI

-1009 ISGIRTNAGALFGTV
+1009 ISGIRTNADALFGVV
-1024 GKSENVNGKWKDT
+1024 GKSEYVNGELKGI

-1077 VLLLV
+1077 VLLFV
-1082 AGSDAKSVGGI
+1082 VGSDAKSVGGI
-1093 VGVIQHEN
+1093 VGVIQQEN
-1101 SDVRNCTS
+1101 SSVGNCTS
-1109 AATIVVKEGCTIN
+1109 AATIVVKEGCTVN
-1122 QIGGLVGRASGI
+1122 QIGGLVGRAFGTI
-1134 IDGNLVV
+1134 KENLVV
-1141 GADIP
+1141 GANIP
-1146 KVGDNCGT
+1146 KVGNCCGT

-1159 NISAQDNYYIGCT
+1159 NIDAQFNYYIGCT
-1172 FDGRP
+1172 FDGKP
-1177 NATDVGWGQNMEDK
+1177 NATDVGWGQEMEDK

-1211 TATFQEYTIPA
+1211 TATFWEYTIPA

-1237 APDENGNITVSLIS
+1237 APDENGNITISLIS
-1251 ADNSIDIT
+1251 ADNNIDVT

-1270 TVADTDGNPVT
+1270 TVTDTDCNPVT
-1281 DSYGNIVAA
+1281 DSYDNIVVA

-1302 LMPEANIMVNVANS
+1302 LMPAANVMVNVANS

-1362 ENDPSFGTWQFSG
+1362 ENDPSCGTWQFSG
-1375 GETFYQFYPR
+1375 GETFYQYDIDK
-1385 QASDDWLITPALEM
+1385 AADDWLITPALEM
-1399 KAGATYTIGFQARC
+1399 KAGATYTVGFQACC
-1413 SVPLAPESFEVK
+1413 SMPSYPESFEVK

-1445 TVNSMSYTIYSG
+1445 TVNSQSYTIYSG

-1472 CTSRA
+1472 CTSRLPA
-1477 KADCLFVKDLSV
+1477 GCLYVKDLSV

-1540 EYTTGIANSDF
+1540 EYTTGITNSDF

-1663 TPYAGFKGTAAATTV
+1663 TPYAGFKGTAVATTV

-1699 SDLDISA
+1699 NDLDISA

-1759 GVYILNGKKVV
+1759 GVYIKNGKKVV